1 MTVVCM
7 VTPNC
12 RKKKKGC
19 DNCLSSQLLKIS
31 YSCRVHYTALGL
43 LLWVPAATK
52 RLASGVTPIISRSDV
67 SKYYTGSAPWGVLDV
82 ELGFGTVIQVPE
94 STVDTVTQFIVDSWW
109 AVFFFCSQIALF
121 QKIYAIYCPWIHM
134 RYISIWTTTVCAF
147 DRVQKITWPHTR
159 GWKALCCDNVLRVT
173 LQLPRLP
180 VRITIFVLDHTV
192 THLQPLKHT
201 NTHTLLPLLTA
212 NILSVGRKSL
222 KWQSVLLNY
231 QALQKETPGPR
242 CRRDNS

>member
-31 YSCRVHYTALGL
+31 YICRVHYTALGL

-52 RLASGVTPIISRSDV
+52 RLVSSVTPIISRSDV

-109 AVFFFCSQIALF
+109 AVFFLLTDSTISKDLCNILSLNTYEAFIYMDNYSMRIWQSAENHLATYKGMKSTVLCQHVEGDTSTPQSACENDHFC
-121 QKIYAIYCPWIHM
+121 
-134 RYISIWTTTVCAF
+134 
-147 DRVQKITWPHTR
+147 TWPPS
-159 GWKALCCDNVLRVT
+159 DT
-173 LQLPRLP
+173 L
-180 VRITIFVLDHTV
+180 TTS
-192 THLQPLKHT
+192 KHT
-201 NTHTLLPLLTA
+201 NTHTMLPLLTA

-231 QALQKETPGPR
+231 QAVQKETPGPR